1 MLYSIYRIYHIPKG
15 NLPMVELMPTS
26 ESLLKSMSFL
36 LCKIEKGHIKFS
48 KSSSQELMDSS
59 SLWPCDFSWDWLDF
73 SHIFLVTSYN
83 VFVKTRFSCTS
94 SMCWILCTAFTI
106 IRNYADSHNDTK
118 FVLSPCIFY
127 SLSSL
132 CLTYC
137 SAIVF
142 FDCPCLMAASICQ
155 PRVSAG

>member
-1 MLYSIYRIYHIPKG
+1 MQTRKRPHKIQQVVQQYHTRHDVK
-15 NLPMVELMPTS
+15 NLWTVAAFGLVILVETGWIS
-26 ESLLKSMSFL
+26 V
-36 LCKIEKGHIKFS
+36 
-48 KSSSQELMDSS
+48 
-59 SLWPCDFSWDWLDF
+59 
-73 SHIFLVTSYN
+73 IFYLVTSYN
-83 VFVKTRFSCTS
+83 VFVKTHFSCTS
-94 SMCWILCTAFTI
+94 SMCLILFTAFTV
-106 IRNYADSHNDTK
+106 IRNYADSHSDTK
-118 FVLSPCIFY
+118 FVLSPCILY